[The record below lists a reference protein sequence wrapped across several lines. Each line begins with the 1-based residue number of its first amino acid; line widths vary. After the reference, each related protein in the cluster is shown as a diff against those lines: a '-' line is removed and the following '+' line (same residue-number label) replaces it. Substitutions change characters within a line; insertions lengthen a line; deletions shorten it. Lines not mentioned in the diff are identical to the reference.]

1 MSKKLIEFIKHPTS
15 LNVIINTFG
24 NYLNV
29 FFSLFFILIL
39 ARIFSKPELGVYNV
53 LFGLA
58 YVLSNVLEFGTTA
71 TIYSSIPNLLTEK
84 KDDLYRFIK
93 STFYYQTI
101 LALIV
106 IVILMVSFP
115 YLDRIFFKTDAP
127 NWVLY
132 LTAASILCFIWQ
144 NFITNILFA
153 AKKFVHANI
162 YINASN
168 LLKIIIVGVMMMTN
182 TITVGSIIFLF
193 GVVGPFIFF
202 VFLFLQKKDLIFV
215 LLKADVRMDT
225 FKFDY
230 AFKYF
235 IASQFYNLGLRMD
248 LFLLSYY
255 GLKAEAGEYGLA
267 QKIILSILTIV
278 ISITQVISPG
288 FSTAKTKAEVKNQFK
303 TAFLYLLIPSAIF
316 VALYLTPEFLFNLV
330 FTKDM
335 QQITEIS
342 HRLSLPFIL
351 ASLGSA
357 PMLFLLYTVRKPM
370 YIVYS
375 NILFFLIISIGS
387 YIVIPVSGVFGPPVA
402 ITIAYI
408 VAIGIQSFAAWK
420 EYNNLN

>member
-29 FFSLFFILIL
+29 FFSVIFIVVL
-39 ARIFSKPELGVYNV
+39 ARIFSKPDLGVYNV

-58 YVLSNVLEFGTTA
+58 YVLANVLEFGTTA
-71 TIYSSIPNLLTEK
+71 TIYSSIPNLITSK

-101 LALIV
+101 LAG
-106 IVILMVSFP
+106 IVILILIFTFP
-115 YLDRIFFKTDAP
+115 FLDTIFFKTGAP
-127 NWVLY
+127 HWVLY

-168 LLKIIIVGVMMMTN
+168 LIKVIMLGIMILTN
-182 TITVGSIIFLF
+182 TVTIGSVIFLF
-193 GVVGPFIFF
+193 GIVGPMIFL
-202 VFLFLQKKDLIFV
+202 VLLLIQKKDLIFIF
-215 LLKADVRMDT
+215 LKADVRMDT

-267 QKIILSILTIV
+267 QKIILSIITIV
-278 ISITQVISPG
+278 VSITQVISPG
-288 FSTAKTKAEVKNQFK
+288 FSTAKTKAEIKSQFK

-316 VALYLTPEFLFNLV
+316 IALYLTPEFIFNIV
-330 FTKDM
+330 FTKELK
-335 QQITEIS
+335 QITEIS
-342 HRLSLPFIL
+342 HRLSLPFVL

-357 PMLFLLYTVRKPM
+357 PMLFLLYTVKKPM

-375 NILFFLIISIGS
+375 NIFFFLIVSIGS
-387 YIVIPVSGVFGPPVA
+387 YIVIPISGVFGLPVA
-402 ITIAYI
+402 ITSAYI
-408 VAIGIQSFAAWK
+408 VAIGIQSIAAWK
-420 EYNNLN
+420 EYNKLT